1 VPIGQIGEE
10 LDVGFVLEGTIRWDR
25 IGSGHGR
32 VRITPQL
39 IRVADDSHL
48 WSERYD
54 RMLEDI
60 FSVQSDIAERVID
73 QLEVTLL
80 ETERDRIENLPT
92 ENMEAYQA
100 YLAGIRYVH
109 GSRDEKYVR
118 LSIEMFERAVQLD
131 PGFAVAHAALST
143 AHSRLHHYR
152 YDFTTERLDKGRH
165 SAERA
170 LELQP
175 DLPDA
180 HRALGWY
187 YYWGYR
193 DYDRALEHFRM
204 SAEKAPNDPELLFGT
219 FAVLRRQ
226 GRWDD
231 ALEGLDRLRRTD
243 PQNYGVALDSSSTF
257 AFLREYESAQKE
269 IRRAIAI
276 APDHPDAYSEGGMYY
291 ILRDGA
297 TNRARL
303 LLESAPNKESPKIVY
318 HELLLD
324 LYDRKPESVLAKL
337 EKDSI
342 AAFSLTY
349 WYVPR
354 GLLECTA
361 LSRMS
366 ERKRAKAAC
375 ASAVELI
382 EREIE
387 ETPHDFLLHIALGH
401 TYALLGRSEEAMRA
415 GEQAVELMPIS
426 KDAMDGPD
434 QAIELA
440 KIYTQ
445 VGEADKALDL
455 IEEVLSI
462 PSLLSVG
469 LLHLDP
475 AWDPLR
481 NHPRFQALLEKY
493 DVD

>member
-1 VPIGQIGEE
+1 
-10 LDVGFVLEGTIRWDR
+10 
-25 IGSGHGR
+25 

-54 RMLEDI
+54 RKLEDI

-131 PGFAVAHAALST
+131 PEFAVAHAALST

-152 YDFTTERLDKGRH
+152 YDFTTERLDKGKQA
-165 SAERA
+165 AERA
-170 LELQP
+170 LELQA

-193 DYDRALEHFRM
+193 DYDRALEHFEM
-204 SAEKAPNDPELLFGT
+204 SAEKAPNDPELLLGT

-231 ALEGLDRLRRTD
+231 ALGALERLRRAD
-243 PQNYGVALDSSSTF
+243 PQSYGVALESSNTL
-257 AFLREYESAQKE
+257 AFLRDYESAQKG

-291 ILRDGA
+291 VLWDGI
-297 TNRARL
+297 TDRARL
-303 LLESAPNKESPKIVY
+303 LLESAPSKDSPEIVY
-318 HELLLD
+318 DELLLD

-337 EKDSI
+337 EKVSI

-349 WYVPR
+349 WYVPT

-361 LSRMS
+361 LSRMG
-366 ERKRAKAAC
+366 ERERAESAC
-375 ASAVELI
+375 ASAVELL

-387 ETPHDFLLHIALGH
+387 ATPHDFLRHVALGH
-401 TYALLGRSEEAMRA
+401 TYALLGRSEEAIRS
-415 GEQAVELMPIS
+415 GERAVELMPIS

-455 IEEVLSI
+455 IEEMLSI

-469 LLHLDP
+469 LLRLPGAAREVRRRLTRGAPVEH
-475 AWDPLR
+475 
-481 NHPRFQALLEKY
+481 
-493 DVD
+493 